1 MAPAAARV
9 RDNRPDAGPPGP
21 IPKDDLSIASVR
33 GIAWANKPFFFFF
46 GIVKSPE
53 TVTPA
58 KAGVHNQLKL
68 LDPRLRG
75 DDEKIISA
83 TFYELIKG

>member
-1 MAPAAARV
+1 MSPLLSWRV
-9 RDNRPDAGPPGP
+9 SACSGHNGDAQDQAGHGRFLLFRFL
-21 IPKDDLSIASVR
+21 D
-33 GIAWANKPFFFFF
+33 

-58 KAGVHNQLKL
+58 KAGVHNHLKL

-75 DDEKIISA
+75 DDDALEVSI
-83 TFYELIKG
+83 EPHNDLIDGKK

>member
-1 MAPAAARV
+1 LV
-9 RDNRPDAGPPGP
+9 TFLD
-21 IPKDDLSIASVR
+21 
-33 GIAWANKPFFFFF
+33 

-53 TVTPA
+53 TVTAA
-58 KAGVHNQLKL
+58 KAGVHDQLKL

-83 TFYELIKG
+83 TFSELIFS

>member
-1 MAPAAARV
+1 MWRRFIARFGAAQDKAGHGRV
-9 RDNRPDAGPPGP
+9 
-21 IPKDDLSIASVR
+21 LLVT
-33 GIAWANKPFFFFF
+33 FFD

-83 TFYELIKG
+83 TFYELIKKGPGSL